1 MWAYVSVFSV
11 PKRGSKPD
19 ECEDAAWVGPDGN
32 CSGDVTTPSL
42 RIVVAD
48 GASESL
54 LAGMW
59 ARRLTSTFGALRR
72 NPAASKDGFYA
83 AYRMATDSWAA
94 DIERYVAERQQ
105 RGAPI
110 QWYEEPG
117 LARGAF
123 STLITLQVSHE
134 ARNGRQWKAAAVGD
148 SCLFLVRDERPIRCF
163 PINDASK
170 FSSSPALL
178 PSRTAVDELVFRH
191 LKGCRG
197 EWMPGDTFYV
207 ATDALA
213 AWFLTASGRGNHPW
227 DTLRDLETVDF
238 GLAFEDWVN
247 DQRERR
253 VLRDDDTTLVRL
265 DLY

>member
-19 ECEDAAWVGPDGN
+19 ECEDAAWVGPDGSG
-32 CSGDVTTPSL
+32 SGDVTTPSL

-54 LAGMW
+54 LAGKW
-59 ARRLTSTFGALRR
+59 AHSLTSTFGAARR
-72 NPAASKDGFYA
+72 SPVVSKDGFYA
-83 AYRMATDSWAA
+83 AYRTATDSWVA
-94 DIERYVAERQQ
+94 DTERYVAEREE

-123 STLITLQVSHE
+123 STLIALQVSQD
-134 ARNGRQWKAAAVGD
+134 AKNGRPWKAAAIGD
-148 SCLFLVRDERPIRCF
+148 SCLFLVRDERPVRCF
-163 PINDASK
+163 PIDDVAE

-178 PSRTAVDELVFRH
+178 PSRPAADEAVFRN

-197 EWMPGDTFYV
+197 EWMPGDSLYV

-213 AWFLTASGRGNHPW
+213 AWFLGTSGRGDHPW
-227 DTLRDLETVDF
+227 ETLRDLETDDF
-238 GLAFEDWVN
+238 GLAFQDWVD
-247 DQRERR
+247 DQRDRR
-253 VLRDDDTTLVRL
+253 ELRDDDTTLVRL